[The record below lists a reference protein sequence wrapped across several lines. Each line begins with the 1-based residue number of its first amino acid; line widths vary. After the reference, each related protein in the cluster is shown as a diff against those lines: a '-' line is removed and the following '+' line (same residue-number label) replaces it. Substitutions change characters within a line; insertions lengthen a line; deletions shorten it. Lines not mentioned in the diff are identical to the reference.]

1 MNLLD
6 KDLISMQEARI
17 LAEQGHE
24 AQKKLA
30 RFSQEQLD
38 QIVEA
43 IAQEMEQH
51 VEELAHLSQEETY
64 YGCWQDKVIKNR
76 FACTVLPQ
84 RLRGMRCV
92 GMIAEDKANGT
103 ADVGVPLGI
112 ILALPPATSPVS
124 ATISMILLGL
134 KAGNAVVISPH
145 PRAASTIGRTM
156 DWAIAA
162 AERSGLPKG
171 ALAYLHTVTEA
182 GQKELMQH
190 KAIALILNTGVAEA
204 LEQCHASGK
213 PFIYGGNGH
222 GPAFIERTAD
232 LQQAAADIVLSKQF
246 DCGMGVAAE
255 QAVVVD
261 SCVAENVRREFE
273 SRGAYFLSEEE
284 TQRLGTRLFPKDRLD
299 VELIGQSAE
308 TLASKAGI
316 TVPDGTKLLIAVQS
330 YVPLDEGY
338 RRELLCPVLAW
349 YVEEDWR
356 HACEKCIEL
365 LLTEGTGHTLV
376 IHSRDEHVIRQFA
389 LQKPVGRV
397 LVNTPAVLGSMGMT
411 TNLFPAVILGS
422 GSVGQ
427 GITADNVSPKNLIY
441 IRKVGYGV
449 RKGEQ
454 ALAKLGDERQR
465 ETIKEELTLEQMV
478 RLLLE
483 RELRQN
489 SL

>member
-1 MNLLD
+1 M
-6 KDLISMQEARI
+6 
-17 LAEQGHE
+17 
-24 AQKKLA
+24 
-30 RFSQEQLD
+30 
-38 QIVEA
+38 
-43 IAQEMEQH
+43 
-51 VEELAHLSQEETY
+51 
-64 YGCWQDKVIKNR
+64 
-76 FACTVLPQ
+76 
-84 RLRGMRCV
+84 
-92 GMIAEDKANGT
+92 
-103 ADVGVPLGI
+103 
-112 ILALPPATSPVS
+112 
-124 ATISMILLGL
+124 
-134 KAGNAVVISPH
+134 
-145 PRAASTIGRTM
+145 
-156 DWAIAA
+156 
-162 AERSGLPKG
+162 
-171 ALAYLHTVTEA
+171 
-182 GQKELMQH
+182 
-190 KAIALILNTGVAEA
+190 
-204 LEQCHASGK
+204 
-213 PFIYGGNGH
+213 
-222 GPAFIERTAD
+222 
-232 LQQAAADIVLSKQF
+232 
-246 DCGMGVAAE
+246 
-255 QAVVVD
+255 D
-261 SCVAENVRREFE
+261 SCVAENVRREFD

-330 YVPLDEGY
+330 YVPLDDGY

-411 TNLFPAVILGS
+411 TNLFPAVTLGS